1 MRMILPIAGAVAL
14 LAAGGAHA
22 TTVTDPTGDFL
33 QSFVGTKFA
42 DLDITSFT
50 VNFDALNSAFDISA
64 TFNGAF
70 DPTHT
75 GLYIIG
81 VDTGAGANRPFAGIG
96 EGDVTFDQV
105 IAVQNTGAASLGA
118 NALTAN
124 LSNDGFSLVVPTA
137 LLPGT
142 AGVTDPRDFQFSFW
156 SRNGLGNN
164 NQNAD
169 FAPENATVSAVPEP
183 ASWALMIG
191 GFGLLGAAAR
201 RRRAAAW
208 A

>member
-50 VNFDALNSAFDISA
+50 VNFDAAHSAFDIGA
-64 TFNGAF
+64 TFSGAF
-70 DPTHT
+70 DSTHT

-81 VDTGAGANRPFAGIG
+81 VDTGAGAARPFAGIG
-96 EGDVTFDQV
+96 EGNVIFDQV

-118 NALTAN
+118 NVLTTT
-124 LSNDGFSLVVPTA
+124 LSNASFSLVVPTS

-142 AGVTDPRDFQFSFW
+142 AGVTDPRDFRFSFW

-169 FAPENATVSAVPEP
+169 FAPDNATVASVPEP
-183 ASWALMIG
+183 ATWALMIG
-191 GFGLLGAAAR
+191 GFGLVGAATR
-201 RRRAAAW
+201 RRRAAAC